1 MASIAK
7 DHGKTRDPEKSRAAV
22 SRKLT
27 HLLFPRLERL
37 TRALSRTSLQ
47 LWLFL
52 PHPFCLLV
60 QADALLRCP
69 VVLGVGR
76 GENWGEIAVSL

>member
-47 LWLFL
+47 LWLFSWNLVTLSFPFTQVVPNSFPNWIGTDLAL
-52 PHPFCLLV
+52 PLT
-60 QADALLRCP
+60 
-69 VVLGVGR
+69 
-76 GENWGEIAVSL
+76 